1 MLPFL
6 EVRRPP
12 FAGGKEIEIGLIATV
27 TPRSWATA
35 GASVLTVVRAWV
47 PAVLRFRRGE
57 RRSARRALEER
68 LRFETL
74 LSELSAGLI
83 HVPASGL
90 DDALTLALRR
100 VVPVLGA
107 DRGAL
112 DEQGGAEPS
121 PRIAWAA
128 SGVGDVPRMLDV
140 DEFPWSS
147 ARLRE
152 GEIVRFSRAAELPNA
167 ASTDRASFLRAD
179 TRSHVSL
186 PLGTNGRM
194 LGVLLF
200 ESVRDERVW
209 SDEVVERLGLLRDV
223 FARALERRRTEVSL
237 ADRLVFEQLLS
248 SLSTTFSIMTGA
260 DFDRELE
267 RGLHRIAH
275 AFHLDHGG
283 LIEFSRDGQASRT
296 WTLDG
301 SLTAEHL
308 PWMAARLQRGH
319 VIDVSP
325 VDELPD
331 EAAVDRRSLRARG
344 LRWSVGLPLVVGGTV
359 VGGLV
364 FGAGRGES
372 ARPPDDLLPRLRLL
386 AEVFANILARKQGE
400 LESQRLR
407 QEMAHVGRISAM
419 GELTASIAHE
429 LNQPLTAILNN
440 ARVAQRLLASEVVDV
455 AQVRE
460 ILSDIA
466 TDDKRAAD
474 VILRLRRL
482 LRKGDLEYTVLD
494 LNEVATEVARLVTS
508 DAAIRDV
515 PLRVEL
521 AAAVP
526 RVRGDRVQLQQVV
539 LNLVLNGLD
548 AMRESP
554 GDRSL
559 VIRTFSDGTSAAGIS
574 VRDAGT
580 GIAASDIGNI
590 FEPLFTTKA
599 EGLGMGL
606 AISRTI
612 IQAHG
617 GRLTATNNDDG
628 GATFQFTL
636 PGAQAAPR

>member
-1 MLPFL
+1 MIGSYNVCIPESDALL
-6 EVRRPP
+6 SQEERRS
-12 FAGGKEIEIGLIATV
+12 GIGPIAV
-27 TPRSWATA
+27 VPPRSW
-35 GASVLTVVRAWV
+35 
-47 PAVLRFRRGE
+47 E
-57 RRSARRALEER
+57 LEER

-83 HVPASGL
+83 RVPASSL
-90 DDALTLALRR
+90 DDALALGLRR
-100 VVPVLGA
+100 VAPVLGA

-112 DEQGGAEPS
+112 DEHGGADAS
-121 PRIAWAA
+121 PRIAWAT
-128 SGVGDVPRMLDV
+128 SGVGDVPRMLDI

-147 ARLRE
+147 SRLRG
-152 GEIVRFSRAAELPNA
+152 GEIVRFSRAAELPSA
-167 ASTDRASFLRAD
+167 ASTDRASFLRAG

-186 PLGTNGRM
+186 PLGTNGGM
-194 LGVLLF
+194 PGVLVF
-200 ESVRDERVW
+200 ESVREERVW

-223 FARALERRRTEVSL
+223 FARALERRRLEVSL
-237 ADRLVFEQLLS
+237 AERLVFEQLLS
-248 SLSTTFSIMTGA
+248 SLSTTFSTMTAA
-260 DFDRELE
+260 DFDREIE
-267 RGLHRIAH
+267 RGLRRIAD

-283 LIEFSRDGQASRT
+283 LIEFSREGQSCRT
-296 WTLDG
+296 WTFDG
-301 SLTAEHL
+301 GLTADHL
-308 PWMAARLQRGH
+308 PWIAARIQRGH
-319 VIDVSP
+319 VVECSP
-325 VDELPD
+325 VEELPD
-331 EAAVDRRSLRARG
+331 EAAVDRRSLRAHG
-344 LRWSVGLPLVVGGTV
+344 LGWSVGLPLVVGGTV

-364 FGAGRGES
+364 FAAVRGEN
-372 ARPPDDLLPRLRLL
+372 ARQLDDLLPQLRLL
-386 AEVFANILARKQGE
+386 GEVFANILSRKQGE

-407 QEMAHVGRISAM
+407 QEMAHVGRVSAM

-460 ILSDIA
+460 ILNDIA
-466 TDDKRAAD
+466 ADDKRAAD

-482 LRKGDLEYTVLD
+482 LQKGDLEYTVLD

-515 PLRVEL
+515 PLRVEP
-521 AAAVP
+521 AAAAP
-526 RVRGDRVQLQQVV
+526 LVRGDRVQLQQVV

-548 AMRESP
+548 AMRASA

-559 VIRTFSDGTSAAGIS
+559 IIRTFTDGRTVAGIA

-580 GIAASDIGNI
+580 GIATSDMAHI
-590 FEPLFTTKA
+590 FEALFTTKA

-628 GATFQFTL
+628 GGATFQFAL
-636 PGAQAAPR
+636 PCAQAAPR